1 MGHVEYRTA
10 GVIGGMGPAATVDFI
25 AKVIA
30 LTEADRDQ
38 DHVPLLV
45 DHNPGV
51 PNRQDAFLHGG
62 ADPSEIIG
70 AMGSRLEAAGADFLV
85 MPCNSAHSFLENLEH
100 RTSIPFISII
110 EASVDQCAGSGSAGL
125 LATSSCLASEIYQEG
140 MQARDIEPIV
150 PTAGQVQDLMR
161 LITAIK
167 GGDCGLAVR
176 EGMKHIADELQR
188 RGAEVIVAGCT
199 EIPFALEADSLEIP
213 VVSSTEAL
221 ARETVLA
228 CGGKLKSGSST
239 TGGNST

>member
-1 MGHVEYRTA
+1 MKHMEYRTA

-51 PNRQDAFLHGG
+51 PNRQDAFLYDG
-62 ADPSEIIG
+62 ADPSGIIA

-85 MPCNSAHSFLENLEH
+85 MPCNSAHSFLKDLED

-110 EASVDQCAGSGSAGL
+110 EASVNQCAGSGTAGL
-125 LATSSCLASEIYQEG
+125 LATSSCLESEIYQEG
-140 MQARDIEPIV
+140 LQEKGINPIV
-150 PTAGQVQDLMR
+150 PNAEQVRGLMH

-167 GGDCGLAVR
+167 AGDCGQAVR
-176 EGMKHIADELQR
+176 EGMKKIANDLRKQ
-188 RGAEVIVAGCT
+188 GAEVIIAGCT
-199 EIPFALEADSLEIP
+199 EIPLALEADSLEIP
-213 VVSSTEAL
+213 FVSSTEAL

-228 CGGKLKSGSST
+228 CGGKLKKNT
-239 TGGNST
+239 